1 MGAIVLNSFKRIS
14 YISIVLRGNIWF
26 KKYSIF
32 KNQIV
37 KRRWNDRK
45 KYEIYKWIN
54 GNLLKNGFKL
64 IKLRKNRRN
73 VNSIVKKRW

>member
-26 KKYSIF
+26 EEYSNF
-32 KNQIV
+32 KNQIAE
-37 KRRWNDRK
+37 RRWNDRK
-45 KYEIYKWIN
+45 KHEIYKWIN

-64 IKLRKNRRN
+64 IKSRKNRRN

>member
-64 IKLRKNRRN
+64 IKLRKNLFEKN
-73 VNSIVKKRW
+73 FNQKK

>member
-1 MGAIVLNSFKRIS
+1 MGTIVLNSFKRIS

-26 KKYSIF
+26 EKYSIF